1 MNVETHDGSLQGWIR
16 GYRAGNSRA
25 AESLAR
31 RILVTTHRKMRR
43 YGLSQQDA
51 EDLAQTCAI
60 EVLRHIGDF
69 DTARGNLDSWVAG
82 FAFNSVRMHRRTSSR
97 SPELPLELMPNLTL
111 ASMPKN
117 AEHHSLAEAL
127 RSLDLIDRELLHMK
141 FGLEMSSQE
150 IADSSDLNAAQA
162 RKRISR
168 AVERLRR
175 HPAVQAALKN

>member
-1 MNVETHDGSLQGWIR
+1 MNVETHDGSLQGWIN

-31 RILVTTHRKMRR
+31 RVIEATQRKIRR
-43 YGLSQQDA
+43 YGLSQQDS
-51 EDLAQTCAI
+51 EDLAQACTI
-60 EVLRHIGDF
+60 EVLRHIEDF

-82 FAFNSVRMHRRTSSR
+82 FAFNSVRVHRRTAFR
-97 SPELPLELMPNLTL
+97 RPGDLPLDLLPNLTFD
-111 ASMPKN
+111 SQETT
-117 AEHHSLAEAL
+117 EHDALAEAL
-127 RSLDLIDRELLHMK
+127 KSLDMIDRELLHMK

-150 IADSSDLNAAQA
+150 IADSCDLNAAQA

-175 HPAVQAALKN
+175 HPAVHAALQH